1 MQTIIFDL
9 SQYPISVMKTITLP
23 TNLDIRFRGSMR
35 LLAVVLTFI
44 TVLSACSSAN
54 RNLFPADPEER
65 DIEVQV
71 VSHGWHVGIVLP
83 VNEHLMDVM
92 PSSLHVINEE
102 SFAEFG
108 WGDRDYYMDDS
119 PGIWT
124 TIKGGLLP
132 SSSTLHV
139 AGFSNEPEEQFPQLE
154 RVTIRLTEEGYR
166 ALLLRAEDYFSR
178 DSQGEVIELGDGL
191 YANSRFY
198 ESPKWYYVPKTS
210 NKWVAQL
217 LKEAGLPVN
226 TFTAVRASN
235 VIRQA
240 ARSGEHHVP

>member
-1 MQTIIFDL
+1 MQTVIIDL
-9 SQYPISVMKTITLP
+9 SQYLISAMKTITLP
-23 TNLDIRFRGSMR
+23 TISALGLRGSIR
-35 LLAVVLTFI
+35 LLAVVLTVI

-54 RNLFPADPEER
+54 RNLFPADPEKR
-65 DIEVQV
+65 NIEVHV

-83 VNEHLMDVM
+83 VNEHLKDVM
-92 PSSLHVINEE
+92 PSSLHVINKE

-132 SSSTLHV
+132 SSSVLHV
-139 AGFSNEPEEQFPQLE
+139 AGFSNEPEEQFFQHE

-166 ALLLRAEDYFSR
+166 ALLLRAEGYFSK
-178 DSQGEVIELGDGL
+178 DSQGEVIELGNGL
-191 YANSRFY
+191 YADSRFY

-210 NKWVAQL
+210 SKWVAQL

-235 VIRQA
+235 VIRQS
-240 ARSGEHHVP
+240 ARSGEHHLP